1 MNPRALRVVYEVLAA
16 TGLNPALAAADV
28 PDTRLMEL
36 VEGANPLPPGRALD
50 LGCGTGRNTLY
61 LACRGWSAV
70 GIDMLDRAIDK
81 ARSRAVG
88 AAASARF
95 ISGDV
100 TRLNDLG
107 IGDRYHLIVDSGCY
121 YGLSGS
127 QREAYAAGVTQV
139 AAEQALL
146 LMAGFTKIP
155 GVAGGIGD
163 DDLRRR
169 FGDWQIDVDAAVS
182 VDEIMRHTRI
192 PFPLKAGLRSG
203 RLEIRRFELSRIN
216 RPSAP

>member
-1 MNPRALRVVYEVLAA
+1 MNPRALRVLYEVLAA

-61 LACRGWSAV
+61 LARRGWCAV
-70 GIDMLDRAIDK
+70 GIDMLGRAIDK

-95 ISGDV
+95 IQGDV
-100 TRLNDLG
+100 TRLSDLG
-107 IGDRYHLIVDSGCY
+107 IGDGYHLIVDSGCY

-127 QREAYAAGVTQV
+127 QRAAYAAGVTRV
-139 AAEQALL
+139 AAPDAML

-155 GVAGGIGD
+155 GVAAGISE

-169 FGDWQIDVDAAVS
+169 FDGWRVAANVQVG

-192 PFPLKAGLRSG
+192 PFPLKAALHSG
-203 RLEIRRFELSRIN
+203 RLEIRRFELSRFM
-216 RPSAP
+216 RP

>member
-61 LACRGWSAV
+61 LARCGWSAV

-81 ARSRAVG
+81 ARSLAVG

-95 ISGDV
+95 IRGDV
-100 TRLNDLG
+100 TRLADLG
-107 IGDRYHLIVDSGCY
+107 IGDGYTLIVDSGCY
-121 YGLSGS
+121 YGLSGH
-127 QREAYAAGVTQV
+127 QRDAFAAGITRV
-139 AAEQALL
+139 AAPEALL

-155 GVAGGIGD
+155 GVGGGIGD

-203 RLEIRRFELSRIN
+203 RLEIRRFELSRIK